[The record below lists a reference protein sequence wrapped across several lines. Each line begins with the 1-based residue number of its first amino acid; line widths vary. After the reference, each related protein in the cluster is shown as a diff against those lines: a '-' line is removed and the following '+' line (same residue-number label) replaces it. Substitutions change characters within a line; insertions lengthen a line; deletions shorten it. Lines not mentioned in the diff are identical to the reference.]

1 MFSGNI
7 SKIIKLWIYQT
18 IMLNLGESN
27 QDKNEKECFYFQES
41 IEFMKYRLNILIRK
55 AVRNDT

>member
-1 MFSGNI
+1 
-7 SKIIKLWIYQT
+7 
-18 IMLNLGESN
+18 MLNLGESN